1 MGFHFLASCK
11 TLFPFK
17 IGVHCSATQIT
28 ETKIKIHLFIY
39 PLMTDLLFVQP
50 FVCLLLK
57 LTFSITTLQGFQ

>member
-28 ETKIKIHLFIY
+28 EINV
-39 PLMTDLLFVQP
+39 LLFTVYNYK
-50 FVCLLLK
+50 LLEINVLLHNLVFGGK
-57 LTFSITTLQGFQ
+57 CM